1 MSEMRL
7 PDCRPP
13 RHDDSITSASSH
25 PELISGDFTMR
36 PRLHALL
43 SPADRTTVSTWSRGL
58 VAGCVLV
65 AGALLLASIFSQQS
79 ESRVQLAGMGD
90 QVLATSCMQWHQAA
104 SAVVARMAESTRD
117 SDLRQVNDA
126 IFRMRRARRNCEE
139 GWFSLACQD
148 YYWVVRNLPGHPETN
163 EEWLFACRR
172 SAS

>member
-13 RHDDSITSASSH
+13 RRDDSVTSASSH

-43 SPADRTTVSTWSRGL
+43 TPADRAAVSTWSRRL
-58 VAGCVLV
+58 VAGCVFV
-65 AGALLLASIFSQQS
+65 AGALLLYSIFSQQS
-79 ESRVQLAGMGD
+79 ESKAQTAGMGG
-90 QVLATSCMQWHQAA
+90 QTLAPSCVRWHQAA
-104 SAVVARMAESTRD
+104 SAAVARLVESTRD

-126 IFRMRRARRNCEE
+126 IFRMRRALRNCEE

-148 YYWVVRNLPGHPETN
+148 YHWVARNLPGHPETN
-163 EEWLFACRR
+163 EESLFACRR